1 VASVAYSGQAVT
13 LLALFALWAALLFG
27 GFVWGR
33 PSANGDRRMP
43 IWTRMA
49 SSATLVVVA
58 WLEYAF
64 TRQFPLGGY
73 ALLIAVGMSLGFLG
87 DLFLAEVIAIPQ
99 PVLGGIA
106 AFGLGHVAY
115 LLAVMRVA
123 NLYGLTAPAPRWGML
138 ALWLLIG
145 LAGWYVLVMRGQQP
159 TALHWAALPY
169 ALLLAGAAGM
179 FTGVAFQ
186 SPALIPAALGAILFL
201 ASDLI
206 LASQLF
212 ARRTFPL
219 IGDVIWLTYGP
230 GQALIV
236 SSVVIVSLTLGVAAG

>member
-1 VASVAYSGQAVT
+1 MDAHG
-13 LLALFALWAALLFG
+13 LFRDA
-27 GFVWGR
+27 R
-33 PSANGDRRMP
+33 GDRLAR
-43 IWTRMA
+43 IRLHTQ
-49 SSATLVVVA
+49 S
-58 WLEYAF
+58 
-64 TRQFPLGGY
+64 PLGGY

-115 LLAVMRVA
+115 LLAV
-123 NLYGLTAPAPRWGML
+123 LGLADQYQLNAQASRWGML

-145 LAGWYVLVMRGQQP
+145 LVGWYVLVMRGQRP
-159 TALHWAALPY
+159 TGLHWAALPY
-169 ALLLAGAAGM
+169 ALLLASVAGL
-179 FTGVAFQ
+179 FTGVALQ
-186 SPALIPAALGAILFL
+186 APVLDPAALGAILFL

-212 ARRTFPL
+212 TKRTFPL

-236 SSVVIVSLTLGVAAG
+236 ASVAIYRERRGALLADPTSASGGAHGIE